1 MRYQRG
7 DVYELYKSHNEDIV
21 NIIAE
26 YELNT
31 PCRKQEINYKRY
43 YLFDF
48 LYKYRNMPLSM
59 IGEFF
64 NRDHSSVLHGIRQ
77 HQWWY
82 TRKDERYLKYIY
94 PLPELIKA
102 KREDI
107 SVWNVDVMPISD
119 EEVKIT
125 LTGNLANKFLT
136 KFPEVMTASEIS
148 NIFDLIRVN
157 TEERT

>member
-77 HQWWY
+77 H
-82 TRKDERYLKYIY
+82 

-107 SVWNVDVMPISD
+107 SVWNVDLMPMSD

-157 TEERT
+157 TEERV

>member
-7 DVYELYKSHNEDIV
+7 DVFELYKSHNADIV
-21 NIIAE
+21 DIINE
-26 YELNT
+26 YQLNT
-31 PCRKQEINYKRY
+31 LCRKQEINYKRY

-48 LYKYRNMPLSM
+48 CYKYRNMPLSM

-82 TRKDERYLKYIY
+82 SRKDERYLKYIY

-107 SVWNVDVMPISD
+107 SIWNVDLMPISD
-119 EEVKIT
+119 EEVKLT
-125 LTGNLANKFLT
+125 LTGNMANKFLT

-148 NIFDLIRVN
+148 DIFADIRVN
-157 TEERT
+157 TEERA